1 MACTDDENDDYI
13 IDVIKSEDSMR
24 INVSVPYV
32 EGMSYVNIFRK
43 DDFKDVFNLGQ
54 IIPASKNINA
64 TYIFE
69 DNLVV
74 DGREYQYMARFKI
87 NDSYKT
93 TGWSDAIKVS
103 QKSPVFTDDPKPV
116 LSSDECYFSYDAE
129 TATLAL
135 VPAEGNKVNSISLP
149 TGDFSKYNL
158 GLAVSTKDG
167 EYSTIFK
174 LAAAGSSYTS
184 NSSPFSLRMI
194 LTPNYFN
201 KEIVVK
207 GIVCQLVSKKYQ
219 KPDDKDSPLRYT
231 TVQWTAPR
239 EIRVKSDDK
248 PISYFTVTPT
258 ASNDGNYDFSDIAVT
273 GGRGAKINAETD
285 SAQFLDYSD

>member
-1 MACTDDENDDYI
+1 MLS
-13 IDVIKSEDSMR
+13 SED
-24 INVSVPYV
+24 
-32 EGMSYVNIFRK
+32 
-43 DDFKDVFNLGQ
+43 
-54 IIPASKNINA
+54 
-64 TYIFE
+64 
-69 DNLVV
+69 
-74 DGREYQYMARFKI
+74 
-87 NDSYKT
+87 
-93 TGWSDAIKVS
+93 
-103 QKSPVFTDDPKPV
+103 
-116 LSSDECYFSYDAE
+116 CYFSYDAE

-135 VPAEGNKVNSISLP
+135 VPAEGKSVDSISLP

-184 NSSPFSLRMI
+184 NSSPVSLRMI

-207 GIVCQLVSKKYQ
+207 GIVCQLVSKKRQ
-219 KPDDKDSPLRYT
+219 KPDEEDSPLRYT

-239 EIRVKSDDK
+239 EIPVKSDGRD
-248 PISYFTVTPT
+248 IIYFTVTPT

-273 GGRGAKINAETD
+273 GGRFAKNNAETD